1 MGDEPVIIGRAAPV
15 LMSDD
20 GTLVQAGPTVDPDTE
35 VPFTALAPTPAVLLE
50 TVLLENRVL
59 TPGQRITL
67 VVAVVLALASG
78 VVAVALAVSLAA

>member
-20 GTLVQAGPTVDPDTE
+20 GTLLPAGSDVDDT
-35 VPFTALAPTPAVLLE
+35 FMALAPLTAGEP
-50 TVLLENRVL
+50 
-59 TPGQRITL
+59 TPGVLMEKWVLSPRQRVTL
-67 VVAVVLALASG
+67 MVAVVLALASG